1 MKFFIQN
8 FSLKKKSGERKC
20 GYFFTLGI
28 IVPPRTI
35 RIASINPA
43 IGTAVCC
50 MAIVSVSAFT
60 VFVVLFP
67 VFVPLF
73 CTV

>member
-1 MKFFIQN
+1 VE
-8 FSLKKKSGERKC
+8 KKMWGKKC

-43 IGTAVCC
+43 IGTAVN
-50 MAIVSVSAFT
+50 MLNLDELGSNRIK
-60 VFVVLFP
+60 
-67 VFVPLF
+67 
-73 CTV
+73 